1 MVTPEVAGR
10 RAAEVGVI
18 SGDDEVVEQIET
30 EHSYESYLYNYP
42 SVLLAVSPKVFYC
55 LVHLF

>member
-1 MVTPEVAGR
+1 MVTPEVAG

-42 SVLLAVSPKVFYC
+42 SVLAAMCPKVLEG